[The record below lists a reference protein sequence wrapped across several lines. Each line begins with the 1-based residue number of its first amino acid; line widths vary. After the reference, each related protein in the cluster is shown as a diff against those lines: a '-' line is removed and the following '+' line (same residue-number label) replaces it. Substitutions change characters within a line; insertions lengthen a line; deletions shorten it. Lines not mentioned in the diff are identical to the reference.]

1 MIKSMRQSCWFPTN
15 PLLIAIQLCLSIL
28 FLATP
33 MNGSRSAGGKEEVDV
48 ELVLA
53 VDVSYSMDLEEQRL
67 QREGYI
73 KALTSPD
80 VLKAIQQ
87 GQAGKIAVT
96 YFEWAGA
103 TLQRTV
109 VPWQVIDGPETAD
122 AFVAKL
128 AAAPISRWYRTSVS
142 GAILY
147 GLEQFENNGFD
158 AMRRVIDIS
167 GDGPN
172 NSGMHVELARER
184 ALKAGIVINGLPIM
198 VNNGRRS
205 AFDMSDLDDYY
216 TDCVIGGN
224 GSFMIAIKD
233 RDQFVEATR
242 MKILREIASIPNP
255 EPSLAGAK
263 IIPVNTQSDAPAR
276 PKMNCLIGERQWQD
290 RYRN

>member
-1 MIKSMRQSCWFPTN
+1 MQWFRRGY
-15 PLLIAIQLCLSIL
+15 LISAFVFLSVMLIMV
-28 FLATP
+28 ATRP
-33 MNGSRSAGGKEEVDV
+33 GKARDGDKEVDV

-53 VDVSYSMDLEEQRL
+53 VDISYSMDIEEQRL

-80 VLKAIQQ
+80 VLNAIRN
-87 GQAGKIAVT
+87 GPNGRIAVT

-103 TLQRTV
+103 NTQRIV

-142 GAILY
+142 GAILF
-147 GLEQFENNGFD
+147 GQELFEKNGFH
-158 AMRRVIDIS
+158 APRRVLDIS

-172 NSGMHVELARER
+172 NHGILVEDARDR

-205 AFDMSDLDDYY
+205 VFDMSDLDDYY
-216 TDCVIGGN
+216 SDCVIGGP
-224 GSFMIAIKD
+224 GAFMIAITE
-233 RDQFVEATR
+233 RDQFVSATR
-242 MKILREIASIPNP
+242 QKILREVADFRGLEHGVRVIPANASDEDKPQR
-255 EPSLAGAK
+255 AK
-263 IIPVNTQSDAPAR
+263 VNCR
-276 PKMNCLIGERQWQD
+276 FGERQWEE